1 MKPAAS
7 NSTEIIHKQ
16 SYSLMKTLY
25 TQLLCEPNLHL
36 WVSIG
41 AAVFSMAIIAMVFI
55 FGILA
60 YQQFPQF
67 PKAMI
72 EYNTMEHQINRENQ
86 KTLKVYDFSLY
97 TGSDFLKALYE
108 APEIQQKFGAVR
120 IQWRR
125 EEMEGLQQLN
135 THPYDLLVI
144 KQSWMQKTSLDVI
157 ARYTEIASY
166 QTYSGY
172 LIAVNETPRLTTNYL
187 EGKRLGLLDNPT
199 SMSGHLVPRRA
210 LHEAGIDEQ
219 ILSIRYYKTHAELRT
234 ALLKG
239 ELDLIGSYWGND
251 DEKRFNIANRLEVM
265 NEISGSKW
273 YLSPK
278 LIDTPAHCA
287 IVRILKK
294 RADESKNAYFK
305 KIQITRNCDHASD

>member
-1 MKPAAS
+1 
-7 NSTEIIHKQ
+7 
-16 SYSLMKTLY
+16 
-25 TQLLCEPNLHL
+25 
-36 WVSIG
+36 
-41 AAVFSMAIIAMVFI
+41 
-55 FGILA
+55 
-60 YQQFPQF
+60 
-67 PKAMI
+67 
-72 EYNTMEHQINRENQ
+72 MEHQINRENQ

-108 APEIQQKFGAVR
+108 APEIQQKFGVVR

-172 LIAVNETPRLTTNYL
+172 LIAMNEPPQLTATYL

-199 SMSGHLVPRRA
+199 SMSGHLVPRSA
-210 LHEAGIDEQ
+210 LHEAGIEEQ
-219 ILSIRYYKTHAELRT
+219 ILMIRYYKAHSELRT
-234 ALLKG
+234 ALLNK
-239 ELDLIGSYWGND
+239 EVDLIGSYWNED
-251 DEKRFNIANRLEVM
+251 DKKLFNIANRLE
-265 NEISGSKW
+265 IKSDIGGSKW

-305 KIQITRNCDHASD
+305 KIQITRDCKNAAG